1 MAEYG
6 EWNRKGATLSDVT
19 AQKEYGIS
27 RDFIV
32 EGIRAGK
39 LEYREG
45 AIWGNPYLRI
55 LRSQLEQY
63 IVEKLGTDCLSSSKN
78 RIELRK
84 IKKEMADLKKRLDEL
99 QARRTEIE
107 TTMMK

>member
-19 AQKEYGIS
+19 ATKEFGVS

-32 EGIRAGK
+32 KGIRAGK

-45 AIWGNPYLRI
+45 AIWGNPYLRV

-63 IVEKLGTDCLSSSKN
+63 IAEELSADHLSKGKN
-78 RIELRK
+78 QTELRK
-84 IKKEMADLKKRLDEL
+84 IKKEMASLKNRLNEL
-99 QARRTEIE
+99 QARRTELE
-107 TTMMK
+107 RQMRK